1 MDKINVGSYVK
12 ITNPGRRYPD
22 YIQWLIKRDLS
33 LIGWNK
39 DFENMEKNINIY
51 DFVVLHKSKSDTY
64 SERIMYYIE
73 CIQNGTKIIIDN
85 KGIKLNDKKIYH
97 PIIKDIFEGMK

>member
-22 YIQWLIKRDLS
+22 YIQWLIERDLS
-33 LIGWNK
+33 LIGWNRDWEK
-39 DFENMEKNINIY
+39 MEKKIGIY
-51 DFVVLHKSKSDTY
+51 DFVVLHKSNTNP
-64 SERIMYYIE
+64 ERIMYYIE
-73 CIQNGTKIIIDN
+73 CVQNGSRIIIDN
-85 KGIKLNDKKIYH
+85 KGIKLLSDKYH